1 MENNIQTS
9 QTSEQVERPGLISRL
24 MMVFS
29 EPSKLFG
36 TLTSKTDWLIPLIII
51 GIIGGAIYYQTRPI
65 YADGMEPAVMEV
77 LESYQD
83 RMPAAQYN
91 QMVEDAK
98 KQFDEG
104 RENAFLWYLPL
115 VWFGLP
121 FVFWL
126 IISSIGMLSGNF
138 IFGGKASFWI
148 IMNVVAYA
156 ALIGFLGDCVRAIMI
171 IMKDSMFVYTGLG
184 LLKPANDGS
193 FIFYL
198 LRQIDLFSIWRI
210 IVTGIGLGVIY
221 NMKPKKFVIVL
232 FIVWIL
238 FALLVAGANLFTGGT
253 IIY

>member
-1 MENNIQTS
+1 MENNLQTS
-9 QTSEQVERPGLISRL
+9 QPSSQIEKPGLISRL

-36 TLTSKTDWLIPLIII
+36 TLTGKTDWLIPLIIV

-65 YADGMEPAVMEV
+65 YADGMEPAVMEI
-77 LESYQD
+77 LDSYQD
-83 RMPAAQYN
+83 RMPEAQYN
-91 QMVEDAK
+91 RLVEDTK
-98 KQFDEG
+98 KKFDEA
-104 RENAFLWYLPL
+104 RENPLLWYYPL
-115 VWFGLP
+115 IWFGLP

-156 ALIGFLGDCVRAIMI
+156 ALVGFLGEIVRGIMMI
-171 IMKDSMFVYTGLG
+171 LKDSMFVYTGLG

-193 FIFYL
+193 FLHFL

-210 IVTGIGLGVIY
+210 IVTGIGLGVVY
-221 NMKPKKFVIVL
+221 NMKPKKFIIVL

-253 IIY
+253 IMY

>member
-1 MENNIQTS
+1 MENNLQTS
-9 QTSEQVERPGLISRL
+9 QPPSQIEKPGLISRL

-36 TLTSKTDWLIPLIII
+36 TLTGKTDWLIPLIIV

-65 YADGMEPAVMEV
+65 YADGMEPAVMEI
-77 LESYQD
+77 LDSYQD
-83 RMPAAQYN
+83 RMPEAQYN
-91 QMVEDAK
+91 RLVEDTK
-98 KQFDEG
+98 KKFDEA
-104 RENAFLWYLPL
+104 RENPLLWYYPL
-115 VWFGLP
+115 IWFGLP

-156 ALIGFLGDCVRAIMI
+156 ALVGFLGEIVRGIMMI
-171 IMKDSMFVYTGLG
+171 LKDSMFVYTGLG

-193 FIFYL
+193 FLHFL

-210 IVTGIGLGVIY
+210 IVTGIGLGVVY
-221 NMKPKKFVIVL
+221 NMKPKKFIIVL

-253 IIY
+253 IMY